1 MRAPEF
7 CQLLK
12 KEGFNFYVGVPCSL
26 LRSIIDCLLDDPEVR
41 CLIATR
47 EEEAI
52 GIAAGVS
59 LGGGKPLVFMQNSGL
74 ANALGALSSLSM
86 IYKIPMLLLVSWRG
100 FKGLDA
106 PEHMIIGKITLSLLE
121 NVGIPAFTPEPGEVA
136 EATEKA
142 IKKMEES
149 QRPVALVLRKGVI
162 S

>member
-12 KEGFNFYVGVPCSL
+12 EEGFDFYVGVPCSL
-26 LRSIIDCLLDDPEVR
+26 FKSIIDYLLEDPDVR

-74 ANALGALSSLSM
+74 ANALGALSSLPV
-86 IYKIPMLLLVSWRG
+86 IYKIPMLLLISWRG

-106 PEHMIIGKITLSLLE
+106 PEHMIIGKATLSLLE
-121 NVGIPAFTPEPGEVA
+121 NVGIPAFAPEPGEVA
-136 EATEKA
+136 EAAKKA